1 MTVKQAVATLDHP
14 LLRDVLELQ
23 QAKGMGPFGRLL
35 LEGLRLVRTAVGANL
50 RFELLLY
57 APEFYSEGCDAL
69 VDAIA
74 ARGVPTLQLDP
85 RAFSKLSYKA
95 EGLVAV
101 VRYTAPAATALTL
114 DRVLVLDALSDPGNI
129 GAAIRSANAWR
140 VDAVVVVESGQRL
153 YHPKSLR
160 ASMGALFDTPTCA
173 LNRGAAIELAVRAN
187 APVIALVPGGATP
200 ITEAIGDR
208 WVIVIGNE
216 KRGVH
221 PDWLGRNTVQA
232 SIPMGGVIDSLNAAT
247 AASVTL
253 WEAFRRR

>member
-1 MTVKQAVATLDHP
+1 MATLEHP
-14 LLRDVLELQ
+14 LLRDVLELRQ
-23 QAKGMGPFGRLL
+23 TKGMGPFGRLL

-50 RFELLLY
+50 KFELLLH
-57 APEFYSEGCDAL
+57 APEFYSEDCEAL
-69 VDAIA
+69 VERVA
-74 ARGVPTLQLDP
+74 ARGVPTLRLDP

-95 EGLVAV
+95 EGLVGL
-101 VRYTAPAATALTL
+101 VRYTAPAATALRL

-129 GAAIRSANAWR
+129 GSAIRSANAWR
-140 VDAVVVVESGQRL
+140 VDAVIVVESGQRL

-173 LNRGAAIELAVRAN
+173 LNRAAAIELAVASN
-187 APVIALVPGGATP
+187 APVLALVPGGSTP
-200 ITEAIGDR
+200 ITNAIGDR

-221 PDWLGRNTVQA
+221 ADWLGPATVQA

-253 WEAFRRR
+253 WEAFRSRR